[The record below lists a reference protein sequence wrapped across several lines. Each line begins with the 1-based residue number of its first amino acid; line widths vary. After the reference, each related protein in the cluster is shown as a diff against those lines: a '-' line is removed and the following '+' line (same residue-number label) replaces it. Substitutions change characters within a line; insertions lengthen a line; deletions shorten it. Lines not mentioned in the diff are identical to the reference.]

1 MTDTNTKVRSLI
13 LTALM
18 VVSVFGGSIAFAGA
32 AAAANTNVD
41 SASISASPNSVGNSA
56 THEVLFTPTN
66 DIDVQTYSIDY
77 TGTGVDVSNVGTEDI
92 VAFGEDT
99 NNDGLIDEDYTDS
112 GSNAG
117 GVNSVNINNGEEVVI
132 DTSSSQ
138 TVTGTVILQFS
149 DAVNPSST
157 GDYSVNIALDP
168 STPDAEADRTL
179 TITSTDTSDQ
189 ASRTTDGE
197 TTPADGD
204 TAGPVVFQGQTVVA
218 TGYDSGETVNLR
230 RGTPGESNSFVEQYT
245 ADSAGKVD
253 IDTGDLSTANYFTVD
268 EDGDASTGT
277 YPGTAE
283 FEVAQ
288 QTLTTAVDPAAFDT
302 DETQSELTVD
312 TNRGGNFDIIVS
324 SDDLSN
330 SELDTLYGGLDSMM
344 DVDDDGEDEVVLQ
357 DASDGLAENL
367 DVSNLEAGTY
377 NITHDVADTT
387 ATDDIMF
394 DVSEAGEG
402 TAAFASSAVSEERGD
417 VLEFTVNLDNTDSAF
432 VTVGGSDVNYE
443 VDLTVTD
450 GNGDGEVTVQLD
462 TSEAA
467 YYGGSGSVTVNNEQ
481 GAYSAAPV
489 ESGDDDSVTVENVDA
504 PTDRLDTPLAAVD
517 YDLSVA
523 LSENGNEEDVAVF
536 SLNERS
542 TDAAATWIAPK
553 GTTYSDGL
561 EDVTAAVSD
570 RSTVALEDHVIVQ
583 VEASGIYSY
592 INEQSDFGTNGVS
605 LTAMQTD
612 TTANTAANEF
622 NAGDAAAIVFDA
634 DNDTF
639 YAVFNTASNNIEAGD
654 DYEVTFEVNENNPYI
669 ANADATETVTT
680 TFTVE
685 EREASFDVNSDEQVQ
700 VEAASGQA
708 ISGETNVAPGTELTI
723 RARASGDSPF
733 LKTADATVQ
742 SDGTFSGTF
751 DFSGVSENT
760 TFATTVPNLITE
772 SVEGVVGGATDTSTP
787 TPTPEPATDTP
798 TPTPEPATD
807 TPTATP
813 TPEPATDTP
822 TEGGDDAT
830 ETSGSQPG
838 FGGAVAIVALA
849 GAALIALR
857 RNN

>member
-32 AAAANTNVD
+32 AAAATGGSYTVANTDTSATTTVTAQIQSEEDGKSVGGVELSFNGATSFDGSFSTGSSSDYTVKVYNRDGTEKTTVD
-41 SASISASPNSVGNSA
+41 SVSLGSSNSGKTVTLTFSSVEVNSGE
-56 THEVLFTPTN
+56 TLEVAGANFDNPTS
-66 DIDVQTYSIDY
+66 QGDY
-77 TGTGVDVSNVGTEDI
+77 TGTIQFNPSASGASVSDVLSIG
-92 VAFGEDT
+92 
-99 NNDGLIDEDYTDS
+99 
-112 GSNAG
+112 
-117 GVNSVNINNGEEVVI
+117 
-132 DTSSSQ
+132 
-138 TVTGTVILQFS
+138 
-149 DAVNPSST
+149 PSST
-157 GDYSVNIALDP
+157 DSTSGDAP
-168 STPDAEADRTL
+168 TAQTPDADI
-179 TITSTDTSDQ
+179 TINTNDD
-189 ASRTTDGE
+189 DKKDF
-197 TTPADGD
+197 TPIAF
-204 TAGPVVFQGQTVVA
+204 AGQSVAVTGLQG
-218 TGYDSGETVNLR
+218 SEKVNLR
-230 RGTPGESNSFVEQYT
+230 R
-245 ADSAGKVD
+245 
-253 IDTGDLSTANYFTVD
+253 
-268 EDGDASTGT
+268 STGT
-277 YPGTAE
+277 DSSEFVSQLTASDGSVVVDTSGLSTDDY
-283 FEVAQ
+283 FVVGQQSGYQAGWEVAE
-288 QTLTTAVDPAAFDT
+288 QTLTTTVDPSEFDT
-302 DETQSELTVD
+302 DETQSELTID
-312 TNRGGNFDIIVS
+312 TNRGGNFDIVAS
-324 SDDLSN
+324 SDDLDN
-330 SELDTLYGGLDSMM
+330 SELITLY
-344 DVDDDGEDEVVLQ
+344 
-357 DASDGLAENL
+357 DGLAKEMDIDDDSEMEVVITGASDDLSPNL

-377 NITHDVADTT
+377 NITHDVRDTT
-387 ATDDIMF
+387 ATDDISF
-394 DVSEAGEG
+394 DVTEAGEG
-402 TAAFASSAVSEERGD
+402 TASFASSAVSEDRGD
-417 VLEFTVNLDNTDSAF
+417 VLEFTVNLDNTNSAF
-432 VTVGGSDVNYE
+432 VTVGGSDVNYQ

-467 YYGGSGSVTVNNEQ
+467 YYGGSGPVTVSNEQ

-489 ESGDDDSVTVENVDA
+489 ESGDDDSVTVENVDE

-523 LSENGNEEDVAVF
+523 LSENRNEEDVAVF

-592 INEQSDFGTNGVS
+592 ITEQSDFGNTGVS
-605 LTAMQTD
+605 LTAVQTD

-622 NAGDAAAIVFDA
+622 NAGDAAAVVFDA

-654 DYEVTFEVNENNPYI
+654 NYEVTFEVNEDNPYI

-742 SDGTFSGTF
+742 SDSTFSGTF

-787 TPTPEPATDTP
+787 TPTPEPTATP
-798 TPTPEPATD
+798 TPTPEPTETPTSTPEPTD
-807 TPTATP
+807 TPTE
-813 TPEPATDTP
+813 EPTDTP
-822 TEGGDDAT
+822 TEGGATET